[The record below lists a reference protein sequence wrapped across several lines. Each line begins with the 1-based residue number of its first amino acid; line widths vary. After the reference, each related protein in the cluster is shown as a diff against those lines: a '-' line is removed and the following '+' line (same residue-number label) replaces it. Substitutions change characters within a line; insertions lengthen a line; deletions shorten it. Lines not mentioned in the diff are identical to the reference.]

1 LSLPGGA
8 TLGYAASFAQFPF
21 ALRRFL
27 AAPLTVEAARAAF
40 AARLERRPERF
51 LDLVER
57 GVLAQARSPYRA
69 LLELAGWDAAAVRAA
84 VASGGVEG
92 ALGEL
97 QAAGVCVAFEELK
110 GRRPIERHGRRLE
123 VAPRDFD
130 NPVARRDLELTT
142 SGSTGLANVVYQ
154 DLDHVAELAESELV
168 ALDLYGV
175 AAAPTVHWT
184 HILPGSGI
192 RYVLERARHGQRRQR
207 WFTPLGWRGSRYW
220 LKYGAATRYM
230 LGWMRR
236 WGVDVAPPPHVP
248 PDRALV
254 VARAVRDELD
264 REGRCLLRSTVSLAV
279 RVAVAA
285 RAAGFDL
292 AGAVMRLASEPLN
305 AVQRER
311 IEEAGAT
318 VLAGYGSIETG
329 AMALG
334 CRRPAH
340 PDEVHLL
347 RDGFALVARPHAL
360 AGRDVTVP
368 AFHLTDLRASA
379 PKLLLNYRIDD
390 CGEVTESNCGCE
402 LETLGLTT
410 RLHSIRSYGKLVG
423 EGVTLVGTDL
433 LPLLEEELPRNFG
446 GTSLDY
452 QLQERADADG
462 LPRLVLVVAPR
473 VATAVAEGEIGA
485 FVVERLR
492 AASPM
497 GDAAGTVWR
506 DAGTLCVER
515 GEPVAG
521 ARGKLLPLWSE
532 RRAGDGARR

>member
-1 LSLPGGA
+1 LSPPTGA
-8 TLGYAASFAQFPF
+8 TFGYAASFAQFPF

-27 AAPLTVEAARAAF
+27 ATPLTVETARAAVT
-40 AARLERRPERF
+40 ARLALRERRF

-57 GVLAQARSPYRA
+57 SVLAQPRSPYRA
-69 LLELAGWDAAAVRAA
+69 MLELADWGAAEVRAA
-84 VASGGVEG
+84 VEGGGVEG
-92 ALGEL
+92 ALRAL
-97 QAAGVCVAFEELK
+97 HAAGVFVTFEELK
-110 GRRPIERHGRRLE
+110 GRRPIVRSGRRLDF
-123 VAPRDFD
+123 VPRDFD
-130 NPVARRDLELTT
+130 NPTARRDLELTT

-154 DLDHVAELAESELV
+154 DLDHVAEMAENELV
-168 ALDLYGV
+168 ALDLCGV

-184 HILPGSGI
+184 HILPGSGV
-192 RYVLERARHGQRRQR
+192 RYVLQRARHGQRRQR
-207 WFTPLGWRGSRYW
+207 WFTPLGWRGSRHW

-230 LGWMRR
+230 VGWMRR
-236 WGVDVAPPPHVP
+236 LGVDVPSPPHVP
-248 PDRALV
+248 PDQALV

-285 RAAGFDL
+285 KAAGFDL
-292 AGAVMRLASEPLN
+292 RGAVVRLASEPLN

-311 IEEAGAT
+311 LEEAGAT
-318 VLAGYGSIETG
+318 VLAGYGSVETG

-334 CRRPAH
+334 CRRPSH

-347 RDGFALVARPHAL
+347 RDGFALVARPHEL
-360 AGRDVTVP
+360 VESGVTVP
-368 AFHLTDLRASA
+368 AFHVTDLRASA

-390 CGEVTESNCGCE
+390 CGEVTERSCGCE
-402 LETLGLTT
+402 LQALGYTT
-410 RLHSIRSYGKLVG
+410 QLHSIRSYGKLVG
-423 EGVTLVGTDL
+423 EGVTLIGSDL
-433 LPLLEEELPRNFG
+433 LPLLEVELPRRFG

-462 LPRLVLVVAPR
+462 LPRLVLVVSPR
-473 VATAVAEGEIGA
+473 VAPVGGSEIGA

-497 GDAAGTVWR
+497 GDAAGTIWR
-506 DAGTLCVER
+506 DAGTVRVER

-532 RRAGDGARR
+532 RRASAGDRR